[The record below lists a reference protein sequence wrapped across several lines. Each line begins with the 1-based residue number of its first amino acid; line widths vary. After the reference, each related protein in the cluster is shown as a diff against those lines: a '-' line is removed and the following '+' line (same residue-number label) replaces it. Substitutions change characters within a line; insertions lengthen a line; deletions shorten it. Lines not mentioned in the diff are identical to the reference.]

1 MKSLRFSSNIF
12 LVALLAFA
20 LSFGCSSDDN
30 DDDGGTIMEPPPAFQ
45 GITGTVSLRPGVS
58 ANLSNARVAVYTS
71 LEDFNNDSFLTQTA
85 LTGSSPTW
93 NFQVGPLN
101 PGSYYLDV
109 WLDVNNSGTL
119 DTGDVWGY
127 YTTGTGG
134 NASPIQVL
142 EDETTTITLTIGP
155 VGTAATN
162 LSKRIGK

>member
-1 MKSLRFSSNIF
+1 MKGLRGNLKLGFVILFSIALFVGCGKDKKDSNPIIQ
-12 LVALLAFA
+12 
-20 LSFGCSSDDN
+20 
-30 DDDGGTIMEPPPAFQ
+30 TEFQ
-45 GITGTVSLRPGVS
+45 GISGTVSLKPGVS

-71 LEDFNNDSFLTQTA
+71 LEDFNNDSFLLQTA

-119 DTGDVWGY
+119 DNGDFWGF

-134 NASPIQVL
+134 TASPIQVL
-142 EDETTTITLTIGP
+142 ADKTSTVTMTIGP
-155 VGTAATN
+155 VGTGSVRARPPGAVR
-162 LSKRIGK
+162 L